1 MKKGTKINQ
10 ILQQLPPGVVF
21 LSTWL
26 KAQGCPYELQQRYR
40 ESGWLITIGKGAML
54 RNGQKLL
61 LNGAIY
67 ALQQQ
72 AGMKIH
78 IGGRTALGMQGYA
91 HYIEVE
97 KKETL
102 LFAQRGKRLPVWFK
116 NNNWDTKPALITT
129 SFLPQDTGLI
139 DFNEEGITIKISGPA
154 RAIME
159 CLELSPNR
167 FELTEA
173 RDIMEGLNL
182 LKPETVQILLEQCKS
197 VKVKRLFLY
206 FAKKADHSWFRYLQ
220 LNRINLGAGKRS
232 IVTNGVLIPEYQ
244 ITLPKHLV

>member
-10 ILQQLPPGVVF
+10 LLQQLPSNVVL
-21 LSTWL
+21 LSAWL
-26 KAQGCPYELQQRYR
+26 KTKGCSYELQQRYR
-40 ESGWLITIGKGAML
+40 ESDWLMTIGQGAMV
-54 RNGQKLL
+54 RSGQKLL
-61 LNGAIY
+61 LKGALY

-91 HYIEVE
+91 HNIEVE
-97 KKETL
+97 RNETL
-102 LFAQRGKRLPVWFK
+102 LFTQRGQKLPIWFK
-116 NNNWDTKPALITT
+116 NNIWDTKPTLITT
-129 SFLPQDTGLI
+129 SFLQQDTGVI

-154 RAIME
+154 RAMME
-159 CLELSPNR
+159 CFELSPNR

-173 RDIMEGLNL
+173 RDIMEGLSL

-197 VKVKRLFLY
+197 IKVKRLFLY
-206 FAKKADHSWFRYLQ
+206 FAEKSDHSWFRHLQ
-220 LNRINLGAGKRS
+220 LNKINLGAGKRS
-232 IVTNGVLIPEYQ
+232 IVTNGVLIPKYR